1 MAVTD
6 LWTVMPLLLIAC
18 GSLLVLLVGA
28 VAPGRHLTTVAVT
41 TCLGAALWALQFPPV
56 AAAPQLGVVLTPL
69 ARIFTVLFSLA
80 AAATLLLSHDF
91 NERRGIRGEEYPATV
106 LFALFGMAVL
116 SAATTLLTL
125 FLGLE
130 ALTFAFYIL
139 VAMDTDNNRSAEAGL
154 KYLLLGAISAAC
166 IAFGIALIYAATGT
180 LEIVT
185 AMEGV
190 ARGVTGSPLALAGWG
205 LILAGAAFKI
215 SLVPAHLWTPDV
227 YQGGPPP
234 VVAFLSTGSKGAAVL
249 FLIALLRPAGLL
261 PDLHTPL
268 WWLALLSMVVGN
280 LAALRQQSIKRL
292 LAYSSIAQMGYVALA
307 LLTGSREGYG
317 AAAFYVVLYTAMN
330 LAAFGAIASL
340 SGKDDLE
347 TIEEYRG
354 LGYARPFTAGVLALA
369 LFALA
374 GIPPTAGFMGK
385 FFIFAAALRGGEL
398 LLAVLG
404 ILTAAVSVYFYLRVV
419 VNLYLRPAVGE
430 VDANRPTPVEI
441 VPLAAAS
448 LAILVLGIYPAPLM
462 AIIEAALN

>member
-1 MAVTD
+1 MTVAD
-6 LWTVMPLLLIAC
+6 LWTIMPLLVIAG
-18 GSLLVLLVGA
+18 GSVLVLLLGA
-28 VAPGRHLTTVAVT
+28 IVPGRHLTAVAMAI
-41 TCLGAALWALQFPPV
+41 CAGAALWALQAPPV
-56 AAAPQLGVVLTPL
+56 ATPPGFGVALAPL
-69 ARIFTVLFSLA
+69 ARLFTVVFALA
-80 AAATLLLSHDF
+80 AAATILLSHDF
-91 NERRGIRGEEYPATV
+91 NERRGIRGEEYPATI
-106 LFALFGMAVL
+106 LFALFGMSVL
-116 SAATTLLTL
+116 AAATTLLTL

-139 VAMDTDNNRSAEAGL
+139 VAMDTDSNRAVEAGL
-154 KYLLLGAISAAC
+154 KYLILGAISAAC
-166 IAFGIALIYAATGT
+166 LAFGIALIYASTGT
-180 LEIVT
+180 LEIVP
-185 AMEGV
+185 AMAGA
-190 ARGVTGSPLALAGWG
+190 ARSGAGTTLALAGWG
-205 LILAGAAFKI
+205 LILAGAAFKM

-249 FLIALLRPAGLL
+249 FLITLLRPAGLI
-261 PDLHTPL
+261 PALHSPL

-340 SGKDDLE
+340 SGKHDLE

-354 LGYARPFTAGVLALA
+354 LGYARPFTAAVLALA
-369 LFALA
+369 FFALA
-374 GIPPTAGFMGK
+374 GIPPTGGFMGK
-385 FFIFAAALRGGEL
+385 FFIFAAALRGGEP

-404 ILTAAVSVYFYLRVV
+404 ILTAVVSVYFYLRVV
-419 VNLYLRPAVGE
+419 VNLYLRPATE
-430 VDANRPTPVEI
+430 EITANRPTPAEI
-441 VPLAAAS
+441 LPLAAVS
-448 LAILVLGIYPAPLM
+448 LVILVLGIYPAPLM